1 MRLLLVVTLLWSGLQ
16 AEFIKQGEVVKDTTH
31 HLLWQDNGAVE
42 TEELLFRE
50 AYEYCQD
57 LVLEKHDDWRL
68 PTLLELQSIIDYRR
82 YDPALKRG
90 FHFGLSK
97 NYWSSTLYADDKER
111 AWDVNFKSGSSEH
124 NRHSYDFYVRC
135 VRGGK

>member
-1 MRLLLVVTLLWSGLQ
+1 MRILLMVILLWSGLQ
-16 AEFIKQGEVVKDTTH
+16 AEFMKQGEAVIDTERG
-31 HLLWQDNGAVE
+31 LLWQDNSAVE
-42 TEELLFRE
+42 SEELLFSE
-50 AYEYCQD
+50 ANDYCQN

-68 PTLLELQSIIDYRR
+68 PTLLELQSIIDYKR
-82 YDPALKRG
+82 YDPALERG
-90 FHFGLSK
+90 FYFGLSK

-135 VRGGK
+135 VRSVK